1 MCWTVSAA
9 SQHIDETIALLNWW
23 LNNEEPNDIIKGEPG
38 VPASAVI
45 AEHVAEGLDETSS
58 MIFNYIT
65 NVVAPNSSPANP
77 APPSGVSQIRDGLM
91 EDINEKVYYGEYTP
105 EQAAKEL
112 FEQGNKILQEA
123 KE

>member
-1 MCWTVSAA
+1 
-9 SQHIDETIALLNWW
+9 
-23 LNNEEPNDIIKGEPG
+23 
-38 VPASAVI
+38 
-45 AEHVAEGLDETSS
+45 